1 MHCGGGA
8 HASVPI
14 YSIIVLLQ
22 QSIMFSSDSG
32 PHAEEIDIYVCTW
45 TLIIHLCLSYTHMF
59 PRTYVCVFHTF
70 KKIPTTGTLSTSD
83 SQQWPTCTMLQQPAT
98 ETPEQQL
105 TLLLQQQPKNRK
117 QWQEAE
123 LPWVAG
129 KWLHWQ
135 RKPTRDIGWQRQ
147 RNEHD

>member
-1 MHCGGGA
+1 MHWGGGA

-59 PRTYVCVFHTF
+59 PRTYVCVFHTL
-70 KKIPTTGTLSTSD
+70 KKFQLLVPCRHLTRSNDLHVPCYSN
-83 SQQWPTCTMLQQPAT
+83 QPR
-98 ETPEQQL
+98 E
-105 TLLLQQQPKNRK
+105 LLN
-117 QWQEAE
+117 
-123 LPWVAG
+123 
-129 KWLHWQ
+129 
-135 RKPTRDIGWQRQ
+135 
-147 RNEHD
+147 NN